1 MLRRRT
7 NARAECA
14 RDGAVMSVHAQ
25 CPFIG
30 PDSGKWAD
38 MKHLPECAHQIL
50 ELLALFTLSVQGQIL
65 DFLEAWMSVW
75 SAAGRVSGDE

>member
-38 MKHLPECAHQIL
+38 MKHLPEEIAKDRQEI
-50 ELLALFTLSVQGQIL
+50 ARFVPKSIR
-65 DFLEAWMSVW
+65 FYYY
-75 SAAGRVSGDE
+75 